1 MADGVEER
9 IKKRI
14 APYQAFVRNVL
25 ERTELATRDA
35 VRRPGE
41 PLPDMLG
48 RVLDAVDATLEKA
61 RASAPAAPTA
71 APAAAPA
78 AAPPPAPKKEKKP
91 ELPVVWR
98 ASDGRKYPTCGSS
111 NWQVHSWDMQFPPEY
126 DPIEVGREVFIKH
139 LRRTAIV
146 VGYSPGMKK
155 NCVMLLLKKAAQRPL
170 DVPVRPNE
178 TVSWDRD
185 SVLANLRDPPAAA
198 PAAAPVAA
206 VAEPDIVGMD
216 EPPTYWR
223 DKYLDL
229 EVQLTAVQEAAA
241 EGGVDSGAMLRR
253 ILDGEDVMDELGVC
267 AHEAEDD

>member
-14 APYQAFVRNVL
+14 APYQAFVKNVL
-25 ERTELATRDA
+25 QRTELATRDA

-61 RASAPAAPTA
+61 RAAPA

-78 AAPPPAPKKEKKP
+78 AAPVAAPPPAPKKEKKP

-98 ASDGRKYPTCGSS
+98 ESDGRKYPASGSS
-111 NWQVHSWDMQFPPEY
+111 NWRTYSWDMQFPPDY

-178 TVSWDRD
+178 MRSWSRD
-185 SVLANLRDPPAAA
+185 SVLANLRNPPAAA
-198 PAAAPVAA
+198 PAAAPVAV

-241 EGGVDSGAMLRR
+241 EGRVDSGAMLRR

-267 AHEAEDD
+267 ACDNT

>member
-48 RVLDAVDATLEKA
+48 RVLDAVDATLEGAPRRLRHGGA
-61 RASAPAAPTA
+61 RRHR
-71 APAAAPA
+71 
-78 AAPPPAPKKEKKP
+78 AAPPPAQEGKS
-91 ELPVVWR
+91 R
-98 ASDGRKYPTCGSS
+98 TANGRIRGRKYPTCGSS

-185 SVLANLRDPPAAA
+185 SVLANLLDPPAAA
-198 PAAAPVAA
+198 GGGAVAA
-206 VAEPDIVGMD
+206 VAEP
-216 EPPTYWR
+216 T
-223 DKYLDL
+223 L
-229 EVQLTAVQEAAA
+229 
-241 EGGVDSGAMLRR
+241 SG
-253 ILDGEDVMDELGVC
+253 
-267 AHEAEDD
+267 

>member
-14 APYQAFVRNVL
+14 APYQAFVKSVL
-25 ERTELATRDA
+25 QRTELATRDA

-48 RVLDAVDATLEKA
+48 RVLDALDATLDKA
-61 RASAPAAPTA
+61 RASAPA

-98 ASDGRKYPTCGSS
+98 ESDGRKYPTCGSS
-111 NWQVHSWDMQFPPEY
+111 NWRTYSWEMQFPPDY
-126 DPIEVGREVFIKH
+126 DPIKVGREVFIKH

-178 TVSWDRD
+178 MRSWSRD
-185 SVLANLRDPPAAA
+185 SVLANLRDPPDAA
-198 PAAAPVAA
+198 PVAAQVAA

-241 EGGVDSGAMLRR
+241 EGRVDPGTMLCR
-253 ILDGEDVMDELGVC
+253 ILDGEDVIDELGVC
-267 AHEAEDD
+267 AYDNE